1 MLCKVTDCTEHCLH
15 YCVTCTHVEKKVAT
29 AVRALQLFS
38 VGQYSAQYT
47 CTCLLVTVVNQIS
60 PYLTNQQLLLNTY
73 TFNIKLNADLHC
85 IHYVMMLYLFCELTK
100 QSLGTT
106 SWPNVFIT
114 ASFRFRI
121 TSVLLL
127 WVPST
132 PFLSS
137 TKTHVYWES
146 E

>member
-1 MLCKVTDCTEHCLH
+1 MQGHQLHRTLSSLLCHLYSRWEESGYSCQGC
-15 YCVTCTHVEKKVAT
+15 A
-29 AVRALQLFS
+29 ALFS
-38 VGQYSAQYT
+38 RPVLCSVYMHLFACDSDQSK
-47 CTCLLVTVVNQIS
+47 IR

-73 TFNIKLNADLHC
+73 TFDIKLNSDLHC
-85 IHYVMMLYLFCELTK
+85 IHYVMMLYLFSELTK

>member
-1 MLCKVTDCTEHCLH
+1 M
-15 YCVTCTHVEKKVAT
+15 AT

-73 TFNIKLNADLHC
+73 TFNIKLNPDFHC
-85 IHYVMMLYLFCELTK
+85 IHYVMMLYLFSELTK

-106 SWPNVFIT
+106 S
-114 ASFRFRI
+114 
-121 TSVLLL
+121 
-127 WVPST
+127 
-132 PFLSS
+132 
-137 TKTHVYWES
+137 
-146 E
+146 